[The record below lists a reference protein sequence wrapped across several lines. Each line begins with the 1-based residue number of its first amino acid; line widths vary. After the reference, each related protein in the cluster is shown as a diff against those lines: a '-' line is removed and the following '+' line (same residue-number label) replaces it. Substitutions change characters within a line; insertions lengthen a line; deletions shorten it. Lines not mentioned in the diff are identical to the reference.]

1 MPVPAL
7 VPAETALWSPAN
19 LRRCYPGQ
27 MVRTTLLLAVL
38 AASALPQPVAP
49 RALKPQPQPV
59 APRALEPQPPRVREV
74 APDTFLVEGA
84 MLAERGPDGNT
95 IVLVG
100 PAGLV
105 VVDTGRHAWHS
116 DGILAF
122 AAARRL
128 PIVAIIN
135 THWHL
140 DHSSGNGRVK
150 AAHPAAR
157 IYTTTAVSQ
166 ATGPGGFLARSLA
179 AAIES
184 PVDASTPA
192 VRREEREI
200 FIATMKAAN
209 ALGPDVAV
217 DRSGPMAIAGRRL
230 DVRVTKDAVTAADLW
245 VFDEQTGVAVLGDL
259 VTLPAPF
266 FETACPAQWE
276 AALDDVWA
284 TPFTLAV
291 PGHGAPMTRAQF
303 DAYRQAFGAFRACVG
318 SDMAPKECAAGW
330 THDVRAFV
338 TTKAERR
345 EATDYAAYYV
355 DFLRKNGG
363 ASPDCAAK

>member
-1 MPVPAL
+1 MLRATLVVGAL
-7 VPAETALWSPAN
+7 AFGSLTQATAARAP
-19 LRRCYPGQ
+19 
-27 MVRTTLLLAVL
+27 
-38 AASALPQPVAP
+38 LPTPP
-49 RALKPQPQPV
+49 RA
-59 APRALEPQPPRVREV
+59 REV
-74 APDTFLVEGA
+74 APGTFLLEGA
-84 MLAERGPDGNT
+84 MLAQRGPDGNT
-95 IVLVG
+95 VVLVG
-100 PAGLV
+100 PGGLI

-122 AAARRL
+122 AKARRL
-128 PIVAIIN
+128 PIAAVVN

-157 IYTTTAVSQ
+157 VYTTTAVNQ
-166 ATGPGGFLARSLA
+166 AVAPGGFLARNLA
-179 AAIES
+179 AALES

-192 VRREEREI
+192 LRREEREV
-200 FIATMKAAN
+200 FIATMKAAD

-217 DRSGPMAIAGRRL
+217 DRSGPIDMAGRRL

-245 VFDEQTGVAVLGDL
+245 IFDEQTGVAVLGDL

-266 FETACPAQWE
+266 FETACPARWD

-303 DAYRQAFGAFRACVG
+303 DSYRQAFGAFRACVG
-318 SDMAPKECAAGW
+318 SDRAPKECAAGW
-330 THDVRAFV
+330 TRGAGQFLS
-338 TTKAERR
+338 TEAQRR
-345 EATDYAAYYV
+345 EATGYAAYYV

>member
-27 MVRTTLLLAVL
+27 MVRPALLLAVL

-49 RALKPQPQPV
+49 RATLP
-59 APRALEPQPPRVREV
+59 APPRVRDI
-74 APDTFLVEGA
+74 APDTFLLEGA
-84 MLAERGPDGNT
+84 MLPERGPDGNT
-95 IVLVG
+95 VVLIG

-105 VVDTGRHAWHS
+105 IVDTGRHAWHS

-122 AAARRL
+122 AKARKL
-128 PIVAIIN
+128 PVVAVVN

-140 DHSSGNGRVK
+140 DHSSGNVRVK

-157 IYTTTAVSQ
+157 VYTTSAVNQ
-166 ATGPGGFLARSLA
+166 ATAPGGFLSRNLIA
-179 AAIES
+179 AVES
-184 PVDASTPA
+184 PVDPNMPA
-192 VRREEREI
+192 ARQEEQEI
-200 FIATMKAAN
+200 FIATMKAAE
-209 ALGPDVAV
+209 ALRPDVAI
-217 DRSGPMAIAGRRL
+217 DRSGPIAMAGRRL

-245 VFDEQTGVAVLGDL
+245 IFDEKTGVAVLGDL

-276 AALDDVWA
+276 ATLDDVWA

-291 PGHGAPMTRAQF
+291 PGHGNPMSRAQF
-303 DAYRQAFGAFRACVG
+303 DAYRQAFRAFRACVG
-318 SDMAPKECAAGW
+318 SGTAAKECAAGW
-330 THDVRAFV
+330 THDAGRFLPTDAQ
-338 TTKAERR
+338 RR
-345 EATDYAAYYV
+345 EATGYAAYYV
-355 DFLRKNGG
+355 DFLRRNGG